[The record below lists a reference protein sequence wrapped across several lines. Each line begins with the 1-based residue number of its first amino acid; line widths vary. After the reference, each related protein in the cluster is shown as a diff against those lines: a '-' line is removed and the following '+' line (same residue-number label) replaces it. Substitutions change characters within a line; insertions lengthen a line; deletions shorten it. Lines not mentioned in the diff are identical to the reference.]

1 MSEGPF
7 EPTDFDNHTPLATK
21 DAAEVSNAHPFV
33 KEARELVET
42 LSKDWQYTSACK
54 SCEGNFPQF
63 EKLTAFLFKYFPEKK
78 ESGE

>member
-7 EPTDFDNHTPLATK
+7 EPTDFDNYTPLETK

-54 SCEGNFPQF
+54 SWEGELSPF
-63 EKLTAFLFKYFPEKK
+63 EEPAGVLIQKFPEKK